1 MAKLASPSGMLGRRS
16 FYAKRHARLSLALP
30 RPLSTCSPHL
40 PMPPRTGAV
49 SSVASSQPWTTRLS
63 WKRSVA
69 APRHR
74 CRACLSEFDR
84 GQPGGM
90 QNSANYEKNDAYLA
104 SLHCDT
110 ISIEGAPPFMIL
122 GPDGESKL
130 IGGWTQKYKTDMFT
144 SSQNQVNVSANR
156 GTGDH
161 PRLLC
166 SQAPRRQSGRL
177 RPSVCHAAGSRDAAG
192 KHGALALVDGRCGDL
207 GQSRDPAQSNR
218 RLRRPATHRAPR
230 DHRRAGVRRHRGRH
244 GKRHN
249 CDAQVPAAA

>member
-30 RPLSTCSPHL
+30 RSLSTCSLHL
-40 PMPPRTGAV
+40 PTLPRTGAV

-130 IGGWTQKYKTDMFT
+130 IDGWSQKYNTDMFT
-144 SSQNQVNVSANR
+144 SSQNQVNVLRAMKIKKILGVTPFGADLNKSYANYFE
-156 GTGDH
+156 
-161 PRLLC
+161 
-166 SQAPRRQSGRL
+166 ASGI
-177 RPSVCHAAGSRDAAG
+177 
-192 KHGALALVDGRCGDL
+192 
-207 GQSRDPAQSNR
+207 
-218 RLRRPATHRAPR
+218 
-230 DHRRAGVRRHRGRH
+230 GVVAMEGI
-244 GKRHN
+244 
-249 CDAQVPAAA
+249 